1 MSRHWTDIAA
11 AVITAGIVALAW
23 AVPRAR
29 AAEHPPRQWA
39 IERCHADQCAVLPAR
54 YSGPTA
60 CNLDAA
66 SERIG
71 RAQPS
76 GTRLVCIRAERRN

>member
-1 MSRHWTDIAA
+1 MSPGWVAPLMLAA
-11 AVITAGIVALAW
+11 SAVCFLMAAS
-23 AVPRAR
+23 AR

-60 CNLDAA
+60 CALDAA

>member
-1 MSRHWTDIAA
+1 MSPAWVAPLMLAAGFACLGIAA
-11 AVITAGIVALAW
+11 G
-23 AVPRAR
+23 AR
-29 AAEHPPRQWA
+29 AAEQPPRQWA

-60 CNLDAA
+60 CALDAA

>member
-1 MSRHWTDIAA
+1 MSPGWVAPVMLAAGFACLGIAA
-11 AVITAGIVALAW
+11 S
-23 AVPRAR
+23 AR
-29 AAEHPPRQWA
+29 AAEPEKRQWA

-60 CNLDAA
+60 CALDAA

-76 GTRLVCIRAERRN
+76 GTRLVCIRERRN